1 MENGKWRIA
10 EMKERGLKIENRGS
24 KMEDG
29 GWKIKNRGSRIENS
43 TPPSSIFYL
52 LSSIFYPLFSIL
64 YLLFTVITM
73 AAQTSNAGSKI
84 EAVAGISI
92 EQKLNEQIPLDLNFL
107 DATGQRVQLRDY
119 FGEKPVILSLV
130 YYECPMLC
138 SMILN
143 GLLRSL
149 NTLSFDVGD
158 EFNIVTVSFDPKETT
173 KLAMGKKK
181 SYLSKYGRLDAEKGW
196 QFLTGNESSIQ
207 QLTEAVGFNYKY
219 DPETNQFVHASG
231 IMVLTPQGKHSRY
244 FYGVEYPAKDLKFGL
259 MEAANNKIGSAVD
272 QLLLYCYHYDPVTGK
287 YGMVIMNVIRISG
300 TATVLVL
307 AAFMVVMFRR
317 DRKAKSEERIM
328 QKSRFKL

>member
-1 MENGKWRIA
+1 
-10 EMKERGLKIENRGS
+10 MKEPRLRIENRGW
-24 KMEDG
+24 KIEDG
-29 GWKIKNRGSRIENS
+29 VSRIENGRPIS
-43 TPPSSIFYL
+43 AIFYSQ
-52 LSSIFYPLFSIL
+52 SSVFNLLFSIL
-64 YLLFTVITM
+64 YLLMI
-73 AAQTSNAGSKI
+73 ASSGHAQNASTKI
-84 EAVAGISI
+84 DVLDEIGI
-92 EQKLNEQIPLDLNFL
+92 EQKLNEQIPLDLTFL

-149 NTLSFDVGD
+149 NILSFDVGD

-196 QFLTGNESSIQ
+196 HFLTGDESSIQ

-231 IMVLTPQGKHSRY
+231 IMVLTPQGKLSRY
-244 FYGVEYPAKDLKFGL
+244 FYGVEYSAKDLKFGL

-307 AAFMVVMFRR
+307 GAFMVVMFRR
-317 DRKAKSEERIM
+317 DRKAKNEERIM
-328 QKSRFKL
+328 QKSRFK

>member
-1 MENGKWRIA
+1 
-10 EMKERGLKIENRGS
+10 MKDPRLRIENRGW
-24 KMEDG
+24 MIEDG
-29 GWKIKNRGSRIENS
+29 VSRIENGR
-43 TPPSSIFYL
+43 PISSIFYSQ
-52 LSSIFYPLFSIL
+52 SSVFNLLFSIL
-64 YLLFTVITM
+64 YLLMI
-73 AAQTSNAGSKI
+73 ASSGHAQNASTKI
-84 EAVAGISI
+84 DVLEEIGI
-92 EQKLNEQIPLDLNFL
+92 EQKLNEQIPLDLTFL

-149 NTLSFDVGD
+149 NILSFDVGD
-158 EFNIVTVSFDPKETT
+158 EFNIVTVSFDPNETT

-196 QFLTGNESSIQ
+196 HFLTGNESSIQ

-231 IMVLTPQGKHSRY
+231 IMVLTPQGKLSRY
-244 FYGVEYPAKDLKFGL
+244 FYGVEYSAKDLKFGL
-259 MEAANNKIGSAVD
+259 MEAASNKIGSVVD
-272 QLLLYCYHYDPVTGK
+272 QVLLYCYHYDPVTGK
-287 YGMVIMNVIRISG
+287 YGMVIMTVIRISG

-307 AAFMVVMFRR
+307 AVFMVAMFRR
-317 DRKAKSEERIM
+317 DRKAKSEERGHIEVEV
-328 QKSRFKL
+328 

>member
-1 MENGKWRIA
+1 M
-10 EMKERGLKIENRGS
+10 
-24 KMEDG
+24 
-29 GWKIKNRGSRIENS
+29 
-43 TPPSSIFYL
+43 
-52 LSSIFYPLFSIL
+52 
-64 YLLFTVITM
+64 
-73 AAQTSNAGSKI
+73 
-84 EAVAGISI
+84 
-92 EQKLNEQIPLDLNFL
+92 
-107 DATGQRVQLRDY
+107 QLRDY

-181 SYLSKYGRLDAEKGW
+181 SYLSKYGRLDAENGW
-196 QFLTGNESSIQ
+196 HFLTGDESSIQ

-231 IMVLTPQGKHSRY
+231 IMVLTPQGKLSRY
-244 FYGVEYPAKDLKFGL
+244 FYGVEYSAKDLKFGL

-307 AAFMVVMFRR
+307 VVFMLVMFRR
-317 DRKAKSEERIM
+317 DRKAKSEERGAEHAEV
-328 QKSRFKL
+328 KV

>member
-1 MENGKWRIA
+1 MIA
-10 EMKERGLKIENRGS
+10 SSGLAQNASTKIDVLDEIG
-24 KMEDG
+24 
-29 GWKIKNRGSRIENS
+29 
-43 TPPSSIFYL
+43 
-52 LSSIFYPLFSIL
+52 
-64 YLLFTVITM
+64 
-73 AAQTSNAGSKI
+73 
-84 EAVAGISI
+84 I
-92 EQKLNEQIPLDLNFL
+92 EQKLNEQIPLDLTFL

-149 NTLSFDVGD
+149 NILSFDVGD

-181 SYLSKYGRLDAEKGW
+181 SYLSKYGRLDAGKGW
-196 QFLTGNESSIQ
+196 HFLTGDESSIQ

-231 IMVLTPQGKHSRY
+231 IMVLTPQGKLSRY
-244 FYGVEYPAKDLKFGL
+244 FYGVEYSAKDLKFGL
-259 MEAANNKIGSAVD
+259 MEAANNKIGSVVD

-307 AAFMVVMFRR
+307 AAFMVAMFRR
-317 DRKAKSEERIM
+317 DRKAKSEERKEEQM
-328 QKSRFKL
+328 KSKRLAGNHFRPRWQRRPSRRLNGRPPS